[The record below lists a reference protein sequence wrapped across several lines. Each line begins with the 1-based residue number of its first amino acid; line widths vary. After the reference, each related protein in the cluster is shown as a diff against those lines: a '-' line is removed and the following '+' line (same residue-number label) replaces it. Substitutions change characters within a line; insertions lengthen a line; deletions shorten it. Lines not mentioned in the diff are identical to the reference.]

1 MGVFFAA
8 AVPAAALLLIVWL
21 PDRHREQ
28 WRKMLLYALLGA
40 LVVLPAGVIEQQ
52 LLNLYGLSPSPPGS
66 LYTTLVTAFFVAGV
80 TEETLKGLVFLRF
93 VYRDP
98 RFVEPYEGVV
108 YAVAISL
115 GFGAT
120 ENILY
125 VASYGMSVAF
135 VRAFT
140 AIPAHALFGAVM
152 GSRFSDAKFHNAP
165 GYRAILIPA
174 FLHGTYDAL
183 ALADSFSATVLLAI
197 FLMAL
202 ARHAILLAR
211 GQLRDRPA
219 RRLRQPL
226 SI

>member
-1 MGVFFAA
+1 MGIFLAA
-8 AVPAAALLLIVWL
+8 VVPAAALLFAVWL
-21 PDRHREQ
+21 PARHREQ
-28 WRKMLLYALLGA
+28 WRRMLLYALLGA

-52 LLNLYGLSPSPPGS
+52 LLNLYGLSPNPSGS
-66 LYTTLVTAFFVAGV
+66 LYAILVTAFFVAGV

-93 VYRDP
+93 VYQDP
-98 RFVEPYEGVV
+98 RFADPYAGVV

-125 VASYGMSVAF
+125 VASFGLPVAF

-152 GSRFSDAKFHNAP
+152 GSRFSDAKFHHAP
-165 GYRAILIPA
+165 LHRAILVPA
-174 FLHGTYDAL
+174 LLHGTYDAL
-183 ALADSFSATVLLAI
+183 ALADSFSSTVLLAI

-202 ARHAILLAR
+202 VRHAILLAR
-211 GQLRDRPA
+211 VRLREGTA
-219 RRLRQPL
+219 RRPVPA
-226 SI
+226 